1 MKCFFDL
8 PPAVRR
14 DLVDFKDGVARQ
26 FWMGRV
32 ENEFFMKGV
41 SRCHC
46 LLGFVYNMRTHR
58 LVQNLPF
65 FFPERTLKEPNWGF
79 LHIPAKNPIIGEM
92 FDCMPFFKMLLDS
105 GQDTMDELCRRFSG
119 FYHYAKILETLAAGI
134 QSGEIQVPK

>member
-1 MKCFFDL
+1 
-8 PPAVRR
+8 
-14 DLVDFKDGVARQ
+14 
-26 FWMGRV
+26 
-32 ENEFFMKGV
+32 
-41 SRCHC
+41 